1 METKETSER
10 KSCKLTVCCKECKFG
25 GCTKRI
31 KYYFDFWTSQT
42 QLRSNRGENGECQQP
57 LYFEAD
63 AWRAEDGLK
72 TASSTATGATIFH
85 REPLSR
91 VLFLIVLKLCNWVF
105 TRFFISFNLKVLN
118 FWNFDNSRC
127 FEADAWRAED
137 GLKTASSTATGATI
151 FHREPLSRVL
161 FLIVLKLCNWVFT
174 RFFISFNLKVLNFW
188 NFDNSRCFE
197 ADAWRAEESLK
208 HSNWRHNISQR
219 ASE

>member
-91 VLFLIVLKLCNWVF
+91 VLFLIVLNDEQKLCICVL
-105 TRFFISFNLKVLN
+105 TRFFFSFNLKL
-118 FWNFDNSRC
+118 
-127 FEADAWRAED
+127 
-137 GLKTASSTATGATI
+137 
-151 FHREPLSRVL
+151 
-161 FLIVLKLCNWVFT
+161 
-174 RFFISFNLKVLNFW
+174 
-188 NFDNSRCFE
+188 
-197 ADAWRAEESLK
+197 ESLEHFFEHPLTVWPGPIWIK
-208 HSNWRHNISQR
+208 VKKSWLLLPQHQR
-219 ASE
+219 GPESASIEIPPFRPKFT